1 MERDN
6 PKDRLR
12 LSAQALIQTQ
22 SVVFFLAHLVRT
34 RQVTEA
40 LKEGA
45 GGTSGGRRQ
54 AGALLSQGPL
64 SSVPL
69 G

>member
-22 SVVFFLAHLVRT
+22 SALFFLAHLVRT
-34 RQVTEA
+34 RQVTAA

-45 GGTSGGRRQ
+45 VGTSRRRQ

>member
-12 LSAQALIQTQ
+12 LSAQALTQTQ
-22 SVVFFLAHLVRT
+22 SAVFFLAHLVRT
-34 RQVTEA
+34 RQVTVA
-40 LKEGA
+40 LKEGTA
-45 GGTSGGRRQ
+45 GTSRRRQ
-54 AGALLSQGPL
+54 AGALLSQDPL

-69 G
+69 A